1 MEEEC
6 GLPHLTHLFTFD
18 LCSYYIYFGMHFQ
31 QHGAIKD
38 FFQKIH
44 SFVFWF
50 NNATEH
56 PIIEFIFI
64 IGYAFLGFLCSFLSV
79 LVVSSIV
86 GITFSYSSKKLY
98 TTLVLSIFFL
108 LSKSAIELIDG
119 HLVLKGAIALNKA
132 NKDIVV
138 PSLSNIPYQDIKSI
152 RIQQLLTEIQNL
164 AVELS
169 SPFHTSIIIFE
180 LYEKHEI

>member
-1 MEEEC
+1 M
-6 GLPHLTHLFTFD
+6 
-18 LCSYYIYFGMHFQ
+18 
-31 QHGAIKD
+31 
-38 FFQKIH
+38 
-44 SFVFWF
+44 
-50 NNATEH
+50 
-56 PIIEFIFI
+56 
-64 IGYAFLGFLCSFLSV
+64 
-79 LVVSSIV
+79 
-86 GITFSYSSKKLY
+86 
-98 TTLVLSIFFL
+98 
-108 LSKSAIELIDG
+108 ELIDG
-119 HLVLKGAIALNKA
+119 HLVLKGAVALNKV

>member
-1 MEEEC
+1 MRN
-6 GLPHLTHLFTFD
+6 
-18 LCSYYIYFGMHFQ
+18 S
-31 QHGAIKD
+31 

-86 GITFSYSSKKLY
+86 GITFSYSSKKTLY
-98 TTLVLSIFFL
+98 YFGFLNFF
-108 LSKSAIELIDG
+108 SSF
-119 HLVLKGAIALNKA
+119 
-132 NKDIVV
+132 
-138 PSLSNIPYQDIKSI
+138 
-152 RIQQLLTEIQNL
+152 EICNR
-164 AVELS
+164 VD
-169 SPFHTSIIIFE
+169 
-180 LYEKHEI
+180 